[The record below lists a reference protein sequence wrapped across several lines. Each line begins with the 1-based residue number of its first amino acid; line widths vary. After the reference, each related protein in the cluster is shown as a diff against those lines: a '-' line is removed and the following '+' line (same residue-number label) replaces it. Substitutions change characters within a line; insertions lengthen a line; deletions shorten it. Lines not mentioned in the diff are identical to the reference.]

1 MGDGTLCGT
10 WCTLQWIRMSLIFR
24 RLWIFD
30 YCWQMFFCCFQAVW
44 SVGETCPVDAPAS
57 IERDNEFIA
66 RVVYRLPEQENVD
79 AGTIKRLLQA
89 VKNDNLQRFLV
100 Y

>member
-10 WCTLQWIRMSLIFR
+10 WCTMDKDVFNLSVGCGYLIC
-24 RLWIFD
+24 L
-30 YCWQMFFCCFQAVW
+30 QMFFCCFQAVW
-44 SVGETCPVDAPAS
+44 SVGETCPVDAPTS

-89 VKNDNLQRFLV
+89 VKKAT
-100 Y
+100 

>member
-10 WCTLQWIRMSLIFR
+10 WCTMDKDVFNLSVGGCGYLI
-24 RLWIFD
+24 
-30 YCWQMFFCCFQAVW
+30 CWQMFFCCFQAVW

-79 AGTIKRLLQA
+79 AGTI
-89 VKNDNLQRFLV
+89 
-100 Y
+100 

>member
-1 MGDGTLCGT
+1 M
-10 WCTLQWIRMSLIFR
+10 
-24 RLWIFD
+24 
-30 YCWQMFFCCFQAVW
+30 
-44 SVGETCPVDAPAS
+44 GETCPVDAPAS

-89 VKNDNLQRFLV
+89 VKGT
-100 Y
+100 

>member
-1 MGDGTLCGT
+1 MDKDVFNISVGGCEY
-10 WCTLQWIRMSLIFR
+10 LITFGK
-24 RLWIFD
+24 
-30 YCWQMFFCCFQAVW
+30 CFFCCFQAVW

-89 VKNDNLQRFLV
+89 VKGT
-100 Y
+100 

>member
-1 MGDGTLCGT
+1 MVYITMDKDVFNLSVGCGY
-10 WCTLQWIRMSLIFR
+10 LI
-24 RLWIFD
+24 
-30 YCWQMFFCCFQAVW
+30 CWQMCFCCFQAVW

-89 VKNDNLQRFLV
+89 VKKAT
-100 Y
+100 